1 MALSATSSYVPV
13 SVTDEHFIR
22 LLRSFKGV
30 SDVTDFA
37 NDLMAYLNLH
47 FNTISGRFSL
57 GGYSCNT
64 WYAGS
69 SGAVTAWPD
78 SEGWG
83 RHLLGNFI
91 VGKKLLA
98 HLHYPLESEIRS
110 ALATPSTVLQDK
122 LTRVD
127 LPVTQSSPF
136 PYKVSRAAAR
146 AKAIEFGGEDR
157 HTEDLIF
164 CIGNYLGRLPDR
176 AEVFGQKTL
185 PVAAVRA
192 NVLSLDTGTDTTA
205 NEVRLAT
212 LNLRGKNKMGDPVEG
227 VYFKTRAVE
236 IRAVASFVFSDAH
249 LDLILAL
256 PGVQLTILRCLQKYP
271 MNAETFEDR
280 VDGLVYVQAQVR
292 RDLSGLLPFKK
303 EVDLDTVLRNASTL
317 PGEIFRGDAKTIQP
331 RYVRNTVGGVLMKV
345 GSRFSVAE
353 YSDLTRKLVAALLNA
368 NLHLEVSFTQA
379 VLIILQRYIHYRTN
393 ALRFVNLPT
402 KLDYLMKSR
411 VHVVD
416 FSRVDDV
423 FASYQHTIPEIER
436 AWCAPLADVAYMLL
450 KDTGGS
456 FAKWKDLPNIP
467 SHMNFDFVGYVNPL
481 LLSKPDVDSL
491 ATITARFKT
500 RSTPVRG
507 FKLGARLTNPIDRL
521 VSDLNLG
528 AVEATSLR
536 RLLDRS

>member
-1 MALSATSSYVPV
+1 MALSSTSSYVPV
-13 SVTDEHFIR
+13 SADDPQFLT

-30 SDVTDFA
+30 SNVTDFA
-37 NDLMAYLNLH
+37 KDLMTYLNLH
-47 FNTISGRFSL
+47 FATISGRFSV

-64 WYAGS
+64 WYAGT

-98 HLHYPLESEIRS
+98 HLHYPIESEIRS
-110 ALATPSTVLQDK
+110 ALGTPSAVLQAK
-122 LTRVD
+122 LANVD
-127 LPVTQSSPF
+127 IPVTVSSPF
-136 PYKVSRAAAR
+136 PYKVSRSA
-146 AKAIEFGGEDR
+146 AKAHALNLGRGDK

-176 AEVFGQKTL
+176 AEVFGQKSL
-185 PVAAVRA
+185 PIAAVRA

-212 LNLRGKNKMGDPVEG
+212 LNLRGRNKMGDPVEG

-236 IRAVASFVFSDAH
+236 IRTVASFIFSDTH
-249 LDLILAL
+249 LDLVLTL

-271 MNAETFEDR
+271 VNAETFEDR

-292 RDLSGLLPFKK
+292 RELSGLLPFKR
-303 EVDLDTVLRNASTL
+303 EVDLDTVLRNAVTL

-331 RYVRNTVGGVLMKV
+331 RHEKNTIGGVLMKV

-368 NLHLEVSFTQA
+368 NLHLEVSYTQA

-393 ALRFVNLPT
+393 ALRFVNLPSR
-402 KLDYLMKSR
+402 LDYYMKSR

-423 FASYQHTIPEIER
+423 FASYQCTIPEIER
-436 AWCAPLADVAYMLL
+436 AWCAPLAGVAYMLL

-467 SHMNFDFVGYVNPL
+467 SHMNFDFVGYVNPIM
-481 LLSKPDVDSL
+481 LSKPEMESL
-491 ATITARFKT
+491 STLTARFRNK
-500 RSTPVRG
+500 STPVRG
-507 FKLGARLTNPIDRL
+507 FKLGARLTNPIDHM
-521 VSDLNLG
+521 VSELNLG
-528 AVEATSLR
+528 AVEAQNLR
-536 RLLDRS
+536 RLVG